1 MDVYGY
7 RRPTVVIE
15 WIGTHALMIYVLLA
29 CNVFP
34 VLIQGFYW
42 GDPKNNIVSL
52 SLSIII

>member
-52 SLSIII
+52 SLSIFI